1 MVKKESDH
9 NALVAEFDL
18 KVDISEKRKK
28 SEVYNLKNA
37 ECQKKFFKYT
47 SNTKMLSSVFDSKDD
62 LEILAK
68 RFIKKLDGCIKNTFK
83 RVRVNKYKESEEEK
97 LYKKMR
103 LLKESDGEDNKEAIN
118 EVVEAIAKVAETKY
132 KQVIEELNHMKPEE
146 GRIDAQKF
154 WKMKKKLFPKSRD
167 PPSAMLDKD
176 GNMLTTDA
184 AIEKRAL
191 EVYSQRLNI

>member
-1 MVKKESDH
+1 M
-9 NALVAEFDL
+9 
-18 KVDISEKRKK
+18 
-28 SEVYNLKNA
+28 
-37 ECQKKFFKYT
+37 
-47 SNTKMLSSVFDSKDD
+47 
-62 LEILAK
+62 
-68 RFIKKLDGCIKNTFK
+68 
-83 RVRVNKYKESEEEK
+83 NKYKESEEEK

-191 EVYSQRLNI
+191 EVYSQRLKANDIP